1 MSNGKLPSKTHDF
14 FGWYNEVIYQA
25 QLVDE
30 SPTRG
35 CVVLRPYGY
44 ALWENIAK
52 EIDRQ
57 FKKRGIQNAYFPLLI
72 PESFL
77 KKEAEHVEGFSPELA
92 VVTHAGGK
100 KLEEPY
106 VIRPTSETIIY
117 NSLSRWISS
126 WRDLPLRINQWA
138 NVVRWEMR
146 TRPFLRT
153 SEFLWQEGHTAHI
166 TKEEALI
173 QAAEILELYAQFITH
188 ELCIPLF
195 TGKKTPKERFAG
207 ADQTLTMEAMMPDGK
222 ALQMGTSHVLTQ
234 SFPAA
239 YGVQFQD
246 KDGTM
251 KTPWCTSW
259 GITTRLIGAA
269 VMVHGD
275 DTGLIL
281 PPAIAQYQVVIIP
294 IFRTE
299 DERAMVFEA
308 ASRYYELLE
317 ASGLR
322 VHLDT
327 RDERPGAKFFYWEMR
342 GVPIR
347 LELGP
352 RDVVAETVLIVPR
365 IVENALERKIIV
377 ARDAVVGGVHTA
389 LQALR
394 AVLYARALAYQSEQV
409 RDVYQGGIAEFG
421 KTIEEYN
428 GFVRTGWCFA
438 RECEDQLV
446 AHKGSIRCI
455 LDEMVPDN
463 AQCFACKKPA
473 THVVIAAKSY

>member
-1 MSNGKLPSKTHDF
+1 MSNEKLPLKSKDF

-25 QLVDE
+25 QLIDE

-44 ALWENIAK
+44 SLWENISK

-57 FKKRGIQNAYFPLLI
+57 FKKHGIQNAYFPLLI

-77 KKEAEHVEGFSPELA
+77 KKEADHVEGFSPELA

-117 NSLSRWISS
+117 NSLARWISS
-126 WRDLPLRINQWA
+126 WRDLPIRINQWA

-166 TKEEALI
+166 TKEEALV
-173 QAAEILELYAQFITH
+173 QAAEILELYTHFITH
-188 ELCIPLF
+188 ELCIPVF

-222 ALQMGTSHVLTQ
+222 ALQMGTSHVLAQ

-246 KDGTM
+246 KDGMM

-275 DTGLIL
+275 DNGLIL
-281 PPAIAQYQVVIIP
+281 PPAIAQYQVVVIP

-299 DERAMVFEA
+299 DERATVFEA
-308 ASRYYELLE
+308 ASRYQKLLE
-317 ASGLR
+317 ESGLR
-322 VHLDT
+322 VHIDT
-327 RDERPGAKFFYWEMR
+327 RDERPGAKFFYWELR

-352 RDVVAETVLIVPR
+352 RDVAAGAVLIAPR
-365 IVENALERKIIV
+365 IVAENEQRKITV
-377 ARDAVVGGVHTA
+377 SSELVVGSVHTA
-389 LQALR
+389 LHTLR
-394 AVLYARALAYQSEQV
+394 SLLYARALAYRAEQV
-409 RDVYQGGIAEFG
+409 REVYQGDIATFG

-428 GFVRTGWCFA
+428 GFVRTGWCFD
-438 RECEDQLV
+438 RGCENELTEY
-446 AHKGSIRCI
+446 KGSIRCI
-455 LDEMVPDN
+455 LDEIVPDN

-473 THVVIAAKSY
+473 THVVIVAKSY